1 MVSRRPLVI
10 KNGFISELLAG
21 DSVRTSDEASLLVA
35 GSGLVGGGDSSSDI
49 TLQVGAADA
58 ASGVIYVGN
67 SIGLDGSDIVQ
78 ADTAYASGTSAQIV
92 SSVALSSGNAALATA
107 NTALASGNAA
117 LALAAGI
124 GGDTYKVVYTAS
136 NNVSVGDLVGVD
148 DTNRVAPIFSEVNP
162 NVRIFNTQVASGTG
176 TQTEF
181 TCEPSGSFIN
191 IGGRNS
197 SQQYYFQAAQLTGPN
212 TVTYVN
218 TPTAMGS
225 SGSTYSKTQFRQVSS
240 TQNLYKL
247 TTFAFTQTSTYSGSN
262 IVVSYRHPTTNAY
275 TTGIN
280 SNFSGGLWVTGTLL
294 TNWDNNG
301 LVMAYE
307 VQDTG
312 GGQRN
317 SYVVLG
323 QISGTSCSLGTP
335 YNWYSGSIPSP
346 DGLLYDPD
354 GNKVLLVEN
363 TNVANGR
370 VMTFTISGTSLSA
383 SSAYNVFN
391 TLPITDTWTLSTNM
405 AYMEDISRFV
415 FVYRTLQ
422 SGTYYIAYIIGYWNG
437 STYTFGTPTILVSAG
452 SNWSTAVYDKK
463 NSKLILKVY
472 GSSGINIIIASVTG
486 ASSTDLTIESN
497 TAASSVVYDS
507 FLGYSYEQ
515 DVVVAE
521 NSTSP
526 PYILT
531 METQKNI
538 VPKFSA
544 QNNFVGVATTAAASG
559 SQTTVSVPGGVD
571 YSRTG
576 LTPGSL
582 YYPDPTV
589 SGSLTTSSSTPT
601 SWTSVTSWRAPLR
614 AVSSS
619 GLMVLDSI

>member
-35 GSGLVGGGDSSSDI
+35 GSGLVGGGDASSDI

-78 ADTAYASGTSAQIV
+78 ADTAYASGTAAQIV
-92 SSVALSSGNAALATA
+92 SSVVLSSGNAALATA

-162 NVRIFNTQVASGTG
+162 NVRTFNTQVASGTG

-191 IGGRNS
+191 IGGWNS

-225 SGSTYSKTQFRQVSS
+225 SGSTYQKTQFRQVSS
-240 TQNLYKL
+240 TQNLYNL
-247 TTFAFTQTSTYSGSN
+247 TTFAFTQTSTSSGQ
-262 IVVSYRHPTTNAY
+262 IIVSYRNPSTNAY
-275 TTGIN
+275 TTNIN

-294 TNWDNNG
+294 TNWNNKG
-301 LVMAYE
+301 LVMAYQ
-307 VQDTG
+307 VQDGSG
-312 GGQRN
+312 GSRTC
-317 SYVVLG
+317 YVVLG
-323 QISGTSCSLGTP
+323 QISGTTCSLGTP
-335 YNWYSGSIPSP
+335 LAWYSGSIPSP

-363 TNVANGR
+363 NNVTNGR
-370 VMTFTISGTSLSA
+370 VMTFSISGTTLTA
-383 SSAYNVFN
+383 SNAYNVFN
-391 TLPITDTWTLSTNM
+391 TLPIADTWAQSTNM

-422 SGTYYIAYIIGYWNG
+422 SGTYYIAFIIGYWNG
-437 STYTFGTPTILVSAG
+437 STYTFGTPTILITAG
-452 SNWSTAVYDKK
+452 STYSAAVYDKK
-463 NSKLILKVY
+463 NSKLVLKVY
-472 GSSGINIIIASVTG
+472 GSSGVNIIIASVTG
-486 ASSTDLTIESN
+486 ASLTELTIESN
-497 TAASSVVYDS
+497 TAASSVYFDS
-507 FLGYSYEQ
+507 FIDYSYEQ

-521 NSTSP
+521 NTPNP

-531 METQKNI
+531 METQKNV

-576 LTPGSL
+576 LTPGSF
-582 YYPDPTV
+582 YYPDPIV
-589 SGSLTTSSSTPT
+589 SGSLTTSSTTPT